1 MERIDQLKEVLPSIL
16 EMAPNLVRETD
27 NSMCGPCPIC
37 ATGTDR
43 FVYKTNE
50 EKFFCRQCRPKGGD
64 IIDLHCLLYNK
75 TLPELF
81 EQYGINNG
89 SSHPSPASHTPTQEK
104 EKKPPKKNIYTP
116 QQRWNDIL
124 NGKNTNLD
132 PIYRLAKKRGISK
145 GLFLK
150 AYNDNKIRFVKHHLK
165 DQEELSSVACQ
176 YCEIDG
182 DKKVLAIQM
191 LSVDGLSYSDTEKK
205 NKVFTYGSK
214 NEESCFFQV
223 GENIEKA
230 KTIILCEAVINA
242 LSCAECYSEACIL
255 ALGSATNTKKVKA
268 LRSYRDKGAQV
279 ICFFD
284 NDKDGRKATQNVAK
298 ILGAKTQTVQWIG
311 NTPDGHDVNDL
322 LKNDEHKIIS
332 AMIENVQIVKIE
344 TPIAIT
350 KKKKPGVVETLVSF
364 GMNNI
369 TSFFKDQI
377 GTQFVRFPVNN
388 HLEHWPSASKQF
400 RTWLQGLYF
409 KAENKSVYPEAMQQT
424 INTLETIAEHDDTVE
439 NNIITLHNR
448 TCEHDNAI
456 WYDLSNEQ
464 WQAVKITK
472 DGWDITDKPPPLFR
486 RRPHQK
492 PHVQPKPNGDLSKL
506 YPFLKGIEDPEH
518 KKIVTL
524 WLISCFIPEFPHP
537 ILVPYGDQ
545 GSGKTTLTKN
555 CKAIIDPSLIETL
568 GRVGKVEELVQVLS
582 HHWMLSFD
590 NLSSLSKDI
599 QDILCGAVTKS
610 NFSKRRLFT
619 DDEDIII
626 SIHNCLII
634 SGINYPATAPDLLD
648 RCILIKLKRFSNDKN
663 NKKEVDLAKIFQSV
677 LSDVLGGIF
686 DIISKAMRTKDK
698 VKLSSKP
705 RMFDFAEWGCAIAE
719 NMDGWNAKAF
729 MEAYQK
735 TITARNLET
744 IAAHPISNALMK
756 FMEDRDEWEGT
767 AQELFDELDQ
777 VVPEQERKTKIWP
790 KVAHVFTRQLNIL
803 KVNLNE
809 AGIKI
814 ESKKIMKGRFISI
827 VKNEVEKQDN
837 FGINEI

>member
-1 MERIDQLKEVLPSIL
+1 MERIDQLKTWLPSIPD
-16 EMAPNLVRETD
+16 MVPGLVKESGD
-27 NSMCGPCPIC
+27 SSMCGPCPLC
-37 ATGTDR
+37 GGTDR
-43 FVYKTNE
+43 LVYKTNE
-50 EKFFCRQCRPKGGD
+50 QKFFCRQCRPKGGD
-64 IIDLHCLLYNK
+64 VIDLYRLIHNK

-81 EQYGINNG
+81 KQYNIDNY
-89 SSHPSPASHTPTQEK
+89 SKPQSPG
-104 EKKPPKKNIYTP
+104 KKKSPDKKNSYTP
-116 QQRWNDIL
+116 HQRWKDTL
-124 NGKNTNLD
+124 KGKNTNLD
-132 PIYRLAKKRGISK
+132 PIYRLAKRRGINK
-145 GLFLK
+145 ELFLK

-165 DQEELSSVACQ
+165 NQEELSSVACQ
-176 YCEIDG
+176 YCELDG

-205 NKVFTYGSK
+205 DKVFTPGSENGK
-214 NEESCFFQV
+214 DCFFQV
-223 GENIEKA
+223 GEKIEKA
-230 KTIILCEAVINA
+230 KIIILFESVINA
-242 LSCAECYSEACIL
+242 FSCTECFPPACCL
-255 ALGSATNTKKVKA
+255 AIGSSVCTKKVKA

-284 NDKDGRKATQNVAK
+284 NDIAGQKATQDIAK

-311 NTPDGHDVNDL
+311 NTPDGYDVNDL
-322 LKNDEHKIIS
+322 LKNDEHKTIL
-332 AMIENVQIVKIE
+332 AMIENVQPIKIE

-350 KKKKPGVVETLVSF
+350 KKKKPGIVETLVSF

-400 RTWLQGLYF
+400 RVWLQGLYF
-409 KAENKSVYPEAMQQT
+409 KAENKSAYSEAMQQT
-424 INTLETIAEHDDTVE
+424 IITLETIAEHDDTIE
-439 NNIITLHNR
+439 NNTITLHNR
-448 TCEHDNAI
+448 ICEYDNAI

-472 DGWDITDKPPPLFR
+472 DGWDIIDKPPPLFR

-492 PHVQPKPNGDLSKL
+492 PQVHPKPNGDLSKL
-506 YPFLKGIEDPEH
+506 DPFLEGIEDPKH
-518 KKIVTL
+518 KKIVIL

-555 CKAIIDPSLIETL
+555 CKAITDPSLIETL

-663 NKKEVDLAKIFQSV
+663 NKKNVDLAQNFQSV
-677 LSDVLGGIF
+677 LPDIFGGIF
-686 DIISKAMRTKDK
+686 DIVSKAMRIKNK
-698 VKLSSKP
+698 IKLNSFP
-705 RMFDFAEWGCAIAE
+705 RMLDFAEWGCAIAE
-719 NMDGWNAKAF
+719 NMDGWNAKTF
-729 MEAYQK
+729 MEVYQK
-735 TITARNLET
+735 NITARNLET

-777 VVPEQERKTKIWP
+777 IVPEKERKTKIWP

-814 ESKKIMKGRFISI
+814 KTKKTRSGRVISI
-827 VKNEVEKQDN
+827 VKKEVEKQDN

>member
-1 MERIDQLKEVLPSIL
+1 MKRIDQLKACLPSIPD
-16 EMAPNLVRETD
+16 MVPNLRRESGD
-27 NSMCGPCPIC
+27 SLCGPCPLC
-37 ATGTDR
+37 GGTDR
-43 FVYKTNE
+43 LVYKTNK
-50 EKFFCRQCRPKGGD
+50 EKFFCRHCRPKGGD
-64 IIDLHCLLYNK
+64 AIDLYRLIHNK

-81 EQYGINNG
+81 KQYNIDNY
-89 SSHPSPASHTPTQEK
+89 S
-104 EKKPPKKNIYTP
+104 KPQPPGKKNSYTP
-116 QQRWNDIL
+116 HRRWKDIL
-124 NGKNTNLD
+124 KGKNTNFD
-132 PIYRLAKKRGISK
+132 PVYRFAKRRGINK
-145 GLFLK
+145 ELFLK

-176 YCEIDG
+176 YCELDG

-214 NEESCFFQV
+214 NEENCFFQV
-223 GENIEKA
+223 GEKIEKA
-230 KTIILCEAVINA
+230 KTIILCEAIVNA
-242 LSCAECYSEACIL
+242 FSCAECFPSACCL
-255 ALGSATNTKKVKA
+255 AIGSSVCTKKVKA

-284 NDKDGRKATQNVAK
+284 NDTAGQKATQDVAK

-311 NTPDGHDVNDL
+311 NTPDGYDVNDL
-322 LKNDEHKIIS
+322 LKNDEHKTIS
-332 AMIENVQIVKIE
+332 AMIENIQPVKIE
-344 TPIAIT
+344 TSITIT
-350 KKKKPGVVETLVSF
+350 KKKKPSVVETLVSF

-377 GTQFVRFPVNN
+377 GTQFVCFPVNN

-409 KAENKSVYPEAMQQT
+409 KAENKSVYSEAMQQT
-424 INTLETIAEHDDTVE
+424 IITFETIAEHDDIVE
-439 NNIITLHNR
+439 NNTITLHNR

-472 DGWDITDKPPPLFR
+472 DGWDIIDKPPPLFR

-506 YPFLKGIEDPEH
+506 YPFLEGIEASEH
-518 KKIVTL
+518 KKIVIL

-555 CKAIIDPSLIETL
+555 CKAIVDPSLIETL
-568 GRVGKVEELVQVLS
+568 GRIGRVDDLVQVLS

-610 NFSKRRLFT
+610 NYSKRKLYT
-619 DDEDIII
+619 DDEDIIGLL
-626 SIHNCLII
+626 HNCLII

-648 RCILIKLKRFSNDKN
+648 RCILIKLKRFSNNKN
-663 NKKEVDLAKIFQSV
+663 NKKDVDLAKTFQSI
-677 LSDVLGGIF
+677 LPDVLGGIF
-686 DIISKAMRTKDK
+686 DIISKTIRIKDK
-698 VKLSSKP
+698 IKLNSFP
-705 RMFDFAEWGCAIAE
+705 RMLDFVEWGCAIAE
-719 NMDGWNAKAF
+719 NMDGWNAKTF
-729 MEAYQK
+729 MEVYQK
-735 TITARNLET
+735 SITARNLEI
-744 IAAHPISNALMK
+744 IAAHPISNALME
-756 FMEDRDEWEGT
+756 FMENRDEWEGT

-777 VVPEQERKTKIWP
+777 IVPKQERKTKIWP

-814 ESKKIMKGRFISI
+814 ESKKTMKGRIISI
-827 VKNEVEKQDN
+827 TNNVVKKQNNLGVD
-837 FGINEI
+837 EI